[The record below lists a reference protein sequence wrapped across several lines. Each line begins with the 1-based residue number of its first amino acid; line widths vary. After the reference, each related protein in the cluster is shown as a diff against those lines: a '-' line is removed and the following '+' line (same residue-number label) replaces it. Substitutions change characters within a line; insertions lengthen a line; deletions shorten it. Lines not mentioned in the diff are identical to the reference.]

1 MPYCKET
8 LSPYGLWVSMV
19 SVTPMEIRLCA
30 CTARVPHKMQVTAVR
45 VAKNR
50 RVVIMMTLQNR
61 HVQTIDAKSFTAAA
75 WLVKAETCALQVG
88 YSPLTEV
95 NLRY

>member
-1 MPYCKET
+1 
-8 LSPYGLWVSMV
+8 
-19 SVTPMEIRLCA
+19 
-30 CTARVPHKMQVTAVR
+30 MQVTAVR
-45 VAKNR
+45 VVKKR
-50 RVVIMMTLQNR
+50 RVVIMINLQNR

-75 WLVKAETCALQVG
+75 WLVKAETSAPQVG

>member
-1 MPYCKET
+1 
-8 LSPYGLWVSMV
+8 
-19 SVTPMEIRLCA
+19 
-30 CTARVPHKMQVTAVR
+30 MQVTAVR

-50 RVVIMMTLQNR
+50 RVVIMMNLQNR

-75 WLVKAETCALQVG
+75 WLVKAKTFAPQVG

>member
-1 MPYCKET
+1 
-8 LSPYGLWVSMV
+8 
-19 SVTPMEIRLCA
+19 
-30 CTARVPHKMQVTAVR
+30 MQATAVR

-50 RVVIMMTLQNR
+50 RVVIMMNLQNR
-61 HVQTIDAKSFTAAA
+61 HVETIDAKSFTAAA
-75 WLVKAETCALQVG
+75 WLVKAKTSAPQVG

>member
-1 MPYCKET
+1 M
-8 LSPYGLWVSMV
+8 
-19 SVTPMEIRLCA
+19 
-30 CTARVPHKMQVTAVR
+30 
-45 VAKNR
+45 
-50 RVVIMMTLQNR
+50 IMMNLQNR
-61 HVQTIDAKSFTAAA
+61 HVETIDAKSFTAAA